1 MALSAHAANPIIH
14 SQKRSQVPDE
24 LVFRTARELATA
36 IRTRELSAREVMQA
50 HLDQIEACNP
60 AVNAIVSL
68 DGDAAMAAA
77 DRADRADRQ
86 LTREAPLGV
95 LHGLPMAHK
104 DTHLTG
110 GLRTTFGSP
119 VHADFVPKADELIV
133 ERLHAAG
140 VLTTGKTNVPEF
152 AAGSHTFN
160 PVFGATGNAYD
171 PTRSAGGSS
180 GGAAVALACGF
191 QPLSDG
197 SDMGGSL
204 RNPAAWNNVVGLR
217 PSPGRV
223 PSYPS
228 VVGWATMGVQGPMAR
243 TVDDVAL
250 MLSVIAGPDRRSPIA
265 LETPG
270 STFDADLALDPNG
283 LRLAWSPDLGG
294 EFAVEPEIVE
304 ILTGA
309 VGVFE
314 SAGAIID
321 PASPNMAG
329 AEQVFRTLRAW
340 QFQLTHANL
349 MRQHGDQV
357 KASFADNIAQGQAL
371 SGPDVGRAEVLHTA
385 LFHRVR
391 EFFERYD
398 ALLLPVTQLSPFPIE
413 QEFPTLIAGVEQAD
427 YLDWMR
433 SAYLISATGSPA
445 LSVPAGFTA
454 DGMPVGLQIVGPHRA
469 DWLVLQLGHA
479 FEQAT
484 GYGRRRP
491 SLVRAMHC
499 SGRDGAG
506 NRRTLADN
514 RGQASAAPET
524 LGG

>member
-1 MALSAHAANPIIH
+1 VA
-14 SQKRSQVPDE
+14 DD
-24 LVFRTARELATA
+24 LVFHSARDLATA
-36 IRTRELSAREVMQA
+36 IGTGELSAHEVMQA
-50 HLDQIEACNP
+50 HLDQIEQLNP

-68 DGDAAMAAA
+68 DGDAALAAA
-77 DRADRADRQ
+77 DRADRQLADG
-86 LTREAPLGV
+86 APIGV

-119 VHADFVPKADELIV
+119 VHAEFVPQADELII

-140 VLTTGKTNVPEF
+140 ALTTGKTNVPEF

-191 QPLSDG
+191 QPLADG

-204 RNPAAWNNVVGLR
+204 RNPAAWNNVVGFR

-228 VVGWATMGVQGPMAR
+228 QVGWATMGVQGPMAR
-243 TVDDVAL
+243 TVSDVAL
-250 MLSVIAGPDRRSPIA
+250 MLSVIAGPDPRSPIA
-265 LETPG
+265 LEAPG
-270 STFDADLALDPNG
+270 STFDIDLARDLTG

-294 EFAVEPEIVE
+294 QFPVESE
-304 ILTGA
+304 ILDVLSGA
-309 VGVFE
+309 LGEFE
-314 SAGAIID
+314 AAGAHLE
-321 PASPNMAG
+321 PATPNMSG
-329 AEQVFRTLRAW
+329 ADEVFRTLRAW
-340 QFQLTHANL
+340 QFELAHANL
-349 MRQHGDQV
+349 LIRNRDQV
-357 KASFADNIAQGQAL
+357 KASLAGNIAHGQAL
-371 SGPDVGRAEVLHTA
+371 SGPDLGRAEVLHTT

-391 EFFERYD
+391 EFFDRYD
-398 ALLLPVTQLSPFPIE
+398 ALLLPVTQVSPFPIG
-413 QEFPTLIAGVEQAD
+413 QEYPTQIAGIAQAD

-445 LSVPAGFTA
+445 LSVPGGFTA
-454 DGMPVGLQIVGPHRA
+454 AGLPVGLQIVGPHRA
-469 DWLVLQLGHA
+469 DLLVLQLGHA

-491 SLVRAMHC
+491 PLVA
-499 SGRDGAG
+499 GR
-506 NRRTLADN
+506 
-514 RGQASAAPET
+514 QS
-524 LGG
+524 

>member
-1 MALSAHAANPIIH
+1 VSE
-14 SQKRSQVPDE
+14 KV
-24 LVFRTARELATA
+24 VFRTARDLATA

-50 HLDQIEACNP
+50 HLDQIEVFNP

-77 DRADRADRQ
+77 DRADRRQ
-86 LTREAPLGV
+86 AKGAPLGR

-119 VHADFVPKADELIV
+119 VHADFVPDNDELII

-140 VLTTGKTNVPEF
+140 VLTIGKTNVPEF

-160 PVFGATGNAYD
+160 PVFGTTGNAYD

-191 QPLSDG
+191 QPLADG

-223 PSYPS
+223 PSYPTA
-228 VVGWATMGVQGPMAR
+228 VGWATMGVQGPMAR
-243 TVDDVAL
+243 TVADAAF
-250 MLSVIAGPDRRSPIA
+250 MLSVIAGPDPRSPIA
-265 LETPG
+265 LPTPG
-270 STFDADLALDPNG
+270 STFDSDLGRDLNG

-294 EFAVEPEIVE
+294 EFAVEPEILDV
-304 ILTGA
+304 LTA
-309 VGVFE
+309 AIAVFE
-314 SAGAIID
+314 EADAIID
-321 PASPNMAG
+321 PATPDMAG
-329 AEQVFRTLRAW
+329 AEEVFRTLRAW
-340 QFQLTHANL
+340 QFELTHANL
-349 MRQHGDQV
+349 MRLHGDQV
-357 KASFADNIAQGQAL
+357 KASLADNIAQGQAL
-371 SGPDVGRAEVLHTA
+371 SGADVGRAEVLHTA
-385 LFHRVR
+385 LFHRFR
-391 EFFERYD
+391 EFFQTYD
-398 ALLLPVTQLSPFPIE
+398 ALLLPVTQVSPFPVE
-413 QEFPTLIAGVEQAD
+413 QEYPTQIAGVEQAD

-433 SAYLISATGSPA
+433 SAYLITATGSPA

-454 DGMPVGLQIVGPHRA
+454 DGLPVGLQIVGPHRA
-469 DWLVLQLGHA
+469 DLLVLQLGHA

-484 GYGRRRP
+484 GHGLRRP
-491 SLVRAMHC
+491 PLV
-499 SGRDGAG
+499 GTAG
-506 NRRTLADN
+506 
-514 RGQASAAPET
+514 
-524 LGG
+524 

>member
-1 MALSAHAANPIIH
+1 
-14 SQKRSQVPDE
+14 V
-24 LVFRTARELATA
+24 VFRTARDLATA

-50 HLDQIEACNP
+50 HLDQIEVFNP

-77 DRADRADRQ
+77 DRADRRQ
-86 LTREAPLGV
+86 AKGAPLGR

-119 VHADFVPKADELIV
+119 VHADFVPDNDELII

-140 VLTTGKTNVPEF
+140 VLTIGKTNVPEF

-160 PVFGATGNAYD
+160 PVFGTTGNAYD

-191 QPLSDG
+191 QPLADG

-223 PSYPS
+223 PSYPTA
-228 VVGWATMGVQGPMAR
+228 VGWATMGVQGPMAR
-243 TVDDVAL
+243 TVADAAF
-250 MLSVIAGPDRRSPIA
+250 MLSVIAGPDPRSPIA
-265 LETPG
+265 LPTPG
-270 STFDADLALDPNG
+270 STFDSDLGRDLNG

-294 EFAVEPEIVE
+294 EFAVEPEILDV
-304 ILTGA
+304 LTA
-309 VGVFE
+309 AIAVFE
-314 SAGAIID
+314 EADAIID
-321 PASPNMAG
+321 PATPDMAG
-329 AEQVFRTLRAW
+329 AEEVFRTLRAW
-340 QFQLTHANL
+340 QFELTHANL
-349 MRQHGDQV
+349 MRLHGDQV
-357 KASFADNIAQGQAL
+357 KASLADNIAQGQAL
-371 SGPDVGRAEVLHTA
+371 SGADVGRAEVLHTA
-385 LFHRVR
+385 LFHRFR
-391 EFFERYD
+391 EFFQTYD
-398 ALLLPVTQLSPFPIE
+398 ALLLPVTQVSPFPVG
-413 QEFPTLIAGVEQAD
+413 QEYPTQIAGVEQAD

-433 SAYLISATGSPA
+433 SAYLITATGSPA

-454 DGMPVGLQIVGPHRA
+454 DGLPVGLQIVGPHRA
-469 DWLVLQLGHA
+469 DLLVLQLGHA

-484 GYGRRRP
+484 GHGLRRP
-491 SLVRAMHC
+491 PLV
-499 SGRDGAG
+499 GTAG
-506 NRRTLADN
+506 
-514 RGQASAAPET
+514 
-524 LGG
+524 